1 MNYSFERPE
10 ELLIVMFFLSSS
22 FENQICCKEEER
34 PEWQGFLLERH
45 DVYIHRVM
53 TCSEEH
59 AVC

>member
-10 ELLIVMFFLSSS
+10 KLLMVMFFLSSS
-22 FENQICCKEEER
+22 FKNQICCNEEEC
-34 PEWQGFLLERH
+34 PERQRR
-45 DVYIHRVM
+45 DPYIQHVV